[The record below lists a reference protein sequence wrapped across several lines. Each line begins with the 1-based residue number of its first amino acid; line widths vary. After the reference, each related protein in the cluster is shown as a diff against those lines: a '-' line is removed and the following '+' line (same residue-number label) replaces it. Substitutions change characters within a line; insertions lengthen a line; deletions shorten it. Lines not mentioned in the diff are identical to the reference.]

1 MKGYELDDG
10 RYVMLKPEELDELPI
25 ESTPR
30 RVTRWRS
37 RSASGV
43 GWYSPSERPWPYA
56 LRPTAARTGVSAFNA
71 PALAAPK

>member
-1 MKGYELDDG
+1 MERRDLVKGYELDDG

-37 RSASGV
+37 DRKSV
-43 GWYSPSERPWPYA
+43 
-56 LRPTAARTGVSAFNA
+56 V
-71 PALAAPK
+71 